1 MRRFLRG
8 LGLLGVLA
16 LIPLGYYLYRASLD
30 ADRLREVLAN
40 LDSTEPGWRLTELLA
55 RMPSFPDEQNSALVI
70 TRLRLPTPR
79 TLDDLSKLTPNAT
92 LTPAEAGR
100 LKAYLESVEDKL
112 GAARRVAELP
122 DGKFP
127 VTVRDDFLSTLL
139 PHIQTA
145 REFCFAM
152 RAAAVWQA
160 QQANF
165 EQAVDDVRACVH
177 VSRPLRHEPFL
188 ISQLVRFAV
197 VHEACGT
204 MERIVAQGQP
214 APPLLAQAQK
224 MFAQERVID
233 DWYNALARERA
244 GMHQLFESIADS
256 RTNPSLIRGVMGARR
271 RWHDPI
277 SDHFTG
283 LSARASH
290 IWMLE
295 HFTAKLATRD
305 PPAKERRERLAEL
318 SKETENAPALAREL
332 LVSPFREMHDVPL
345 RVQAKLHATVAGLAV
360 ERFRRK
366 HERWP
371 KDLGELVPEFLEA
384 APLDPYDDEPLR
396 FSATKDGVAVY
407 SVGPDGA
414 LTGNSGGEHAFRL
427 WNVAER
433 RK

>member
-8 LGLLGVLA
+8 LVLLGVLA

-40 LDSTEPGWRLTELLA
+40 LDSTEPRWRLTELLA
-55 RMPSFPDEQNSALVI
+55 QAPSFPDEQNSALVI
-70 TRLRLPTPR
+70 TQLRLPPPL
-79 TLDDLSKLTPNAT
+79 TLDDLNKLPPNVK
-92 LTPAEAGR
+92 LPPAEAV
-100 LKAYLESVEDKL
+100 KVMAYLESVEVKL
-112 GAARRVAELP
+112 GEARRVAELP

-127 VTVRDDFLSTLL
+127 VTVSDDFLGTLL
-139 PHIQTA
+139 PHVQTA

-177 VSRPLRHEPFL
+177 ASRPLRHEPFL

-197 VHEACGT
+197 LHEACGT

-214 APPLLAQAQK
+214 APNVLAQAQK
-224 MFAQERVID
+224 MFSQERVID
-233 DWYNALARERA
+233 DWYNALAGERA
-244 GMHQLFESIADS
+244 GMHQLFESIADGH
-256 RTNPSLIRGVMGARR
+256 THTGLIRGVMGARR

-305 PPAKERRERLAEL
+305 LPAKERRERLAEL
-318 SKETENAPALAREL
+318 SKETEHAPALAREL
-332 LVSPFREMHDVPL
+332 LVSPFREMYDVPL
-345 RVQAKLHATVAGLAV
+345 RVQAKLQATVAGLAV
-360 ERFRRK
+360 ERFRQEHK
-366 HERWP
+366 RWP
-371 KDLGELVPEFLEA
+371 KNLGELVPEFVEA
-384 APLDPYDDEPLR
+384 IPLDPYDDEPLR
-396 FSATKDGVAVY
+396 FSATKNGVVVY